1 MGLTEEHVMKNAFK
15 VLVKPVTLLLAILAT
30 ACLGPRHDIPAVTGF
45 DAQRYLGLWYEI
57 ARLPHGFEKD
67 LIAVTA
73 DYRQNTDGT
82 IAVVNRGYHPAKQ
95 KWSEA
100 IGIAR
105 LPDGPSVGRLKVSF
119 FRPFYADYRVIA
131 MDADYRWAMV
141 TTNRLTYLW
150 ILSRSP
156 EMDPALTGRLIA
168 QARDFGFDTAA
179 LIMVD
184 QSANLTAAP
193 ANPTEG
199 TRQ

>member
-1 MGLTEEHVMKNAFK
+1 MRKTLI
-15 VLVKPVTLLLAILAT
+15 VLMRPVTLVLALLAT

-45 DAQRYLGLWYEI
+45 DAQRYLGQWYEI
-57 ARLPHGFEKD
+57 ARLPHSFEKD
-67 LIAVTA
+67 LVAVTA

-82 IAVVNRGYHPAKQ
+82 IEVVNRGYHTAKQ

-156 EMDPALTGRLIA
+156 EMDPALVGRLIA
-168 QARDFGFDTAA
+168 QTRDFGFDTAA
-179 LIMVD
+179 LITVD
-184 QSANLTAAP
+184 QSLNLPAA
-193 ANPTEG
+193 
-199 TRQ
+199 R